1 MEDSIMTNFGFFLI
15 RNESNIVIL
24 IELDQYGSGYSC
36 GPKELDPWGK
46 YDWEEVQAYAQE
58 HPEMEVEWS
67 EEQQKYITV
76 QDPVEV

>member
-1 MEDSIMTNFGFFLI
+1 MTNFGFFLI

-46 YDWEEVQAYAQE
+46 YDFADVQAYAKA
-58 HPEMEVEWS
+58 HPELEVVWS
-67 EEQQKYITV
+67 AEENKYI
-76 QDPVEV
+76 PVTEVPA